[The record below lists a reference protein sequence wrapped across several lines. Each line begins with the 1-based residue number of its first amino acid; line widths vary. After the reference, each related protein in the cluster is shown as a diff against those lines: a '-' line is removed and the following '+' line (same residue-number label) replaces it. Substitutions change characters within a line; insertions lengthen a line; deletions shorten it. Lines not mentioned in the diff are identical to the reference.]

1 MRRTASL
8 KFDPRESIAAII
20 NTIIQTLVVQHGGD
34 NDQAQL
40 VGSIAEG
47 AVKGIG
53 ISPLSAEETMK
64 NGLVTAVR
72 DALLLHDVPE
82 EFSKTFE
89 DTLQD
94 KQFLIRIAQAAN
106 PFDSL
111 KKLIYELCTSI
122 EACDPDTFPTEAV
135 ASDFLENMDSLLW
148 SEPDFRG
155 MYQLYLTQKMQ
166 SDVKWTVNKIGEM
179 SRQWESSIVNNSAV
193 QSEYPSFI
201 TPRMIDQ
208 CSKYIKRPTLVQDLM
223 NRLLEKQSILVWSI
237 GGVGKTELV
246 KELISTIQSVPCEE
260 TGISEIAWI
269 KYNPSGLLDS
279 IHDAFSDEMDWIQF
293 QKMCERKRE
302 RLLVVIDDVEKVDDP
317 YLCQLSL
324 PCRLIVT
331 SRVRELPALVH
342 WPLPELTVDE
352 QKQLFFGHCP
362 VDNPQERWLDEIL
375 ALTSNHTVT
384 IEFLAKIAYYNDW
397 SLLELYQKL
406 VMLGFRL
413 SEERVS
419 SVHEKLQ
426 KEETVITQFCKL
438 FQLLSY
444 TEEERKLLVYSSVL
458 PNMPYTVDQAKRWF
472 DCMQL
477 SLLNKLYQVG
487 MLESSRK
494 NGRLVY
500 WMHSVIAAAVR
511 FQSIDMLY
519 SQTKPL
525 IRNFVD
531 EMDTGESW
539 GTEYKKF
546 YLIPFCWAVYDI
558 MEQHLNSEDD
568 IDFLMRLCYISMESG
583 NAGLAQRLAQ
593 RALTV
598 DYENER
604 WEAVFRDHKAYGD
617 AETRLWHTEEAR
629 QQYLS
634 AIHVLD
640 TKLGGKSKENH
651 SNYSAVYHSIANTY
665 QQDSKLPEA
674 LEYAQMALTEE
685 NAKENPIPYE
695 LSSALSSLATIYLD
709 MGETETALQ
718 YIDAAIEE
726 NGEIDLENS
735 DHIMLYAYKGS
746 ILSALDRYPEAAS
759 YFDIVKD
766 FRERHFSNMHPDT
779 ADLYLEYS
787 ECMNLT
793 GCSEEAIRYISLAL
807 EIYEYNFG
815 KKDIRYIKGL
825 NMKGL
830 LHDENGDL
838 EQACQAYDEMAELI
852 PQCAIGYLDLAV
864 FYGNY
869 ASTLMK
875 CDLDSALE
883 VNKQAWSAYKQCE
896 SNLELKAII
905 VENFAE
911 IYAGFQDLRAIE
923 YYETL
928 KKMVVGYIDRVHFT
942 LSEAQL
948 YILTDKTEQA
958 DALLRSLITDLE
970 EGMEYPHELACCY
983 GYMSQITEGDEK
995 EGFKVKILNLLE
1007 YMDDEEAA
1015 LIEQQFFD

>member
-1 MRRTASL
+1 M
-8 KFDPRESIAAII
+8 
-20 NTIIQTLVVQHGGD
+20 
-34 NDQAQL
+34 
-40 VGSIAEG
+40 
-47 AVKGIG
+47 
-53 ISPLSAEETMK
+53 
-64 NGLVTAVR
+64 
-72 DALLLHDVPE
+72 
-82 EFSKTFE
+82 
-89 DTLQD
+89 
-94 KQFLIRIAQAAN
+94 
-106 PFDSL
+106 
-111 KKLIYELCTSI
+111 IYELCTSI
-122 EACDPDTFPTEAV
+122 EACDPDTFPMEAV

-166 SDVKWTVNKIGEM
+166 SDVKWTVDKIGEM

-342 WPLPELTVDE
+342 WPLPELTADE
-352 QKQLFFGHCP
+352 QKQLFYWHCP
-362 VDNPQERWLDEIL
+362 MDNPQERWLDEIL

-444 TEEERKLLVYSSVL
+444 TEEERKLLVYASVL

-511 FQSIDMLY
+511 
-519 SQTKPL
+519 
-525 IRNFVD
+525 
-531 EMDTGESW
+531 
-539 GTEYKKF
+539 
-546 YLIPFCWAVYDI
+546 
-558 MEQHLNSEDD
+558 
-568 IDFLMRLCYISMESG
+568 
-583 NAGLAQRLAQ
+583 
-593 RALTV
+593 
-598 DYENER
+598 
-604 WEAVFRDHKAYGD
+604 
-617 AETRLWHTEEAR
+617 
-629 QQYLS
+629 
-634 AIHVLD
+634 
-640 TKLGGKSKENH
+640 
-651 SNYSAVYHSIANTY
+651 
-665 QQDSKLPEA
+665 
-674 LEYAQMALTEE
+674 
-685 NAKENPIPYE
+685 
-695 LSSALSSLATIYLD
+695 
-709 MGETETALQ
+709 
-718 YIDAAIEE
+718 
-726 NGEIDLENS
+726 
-735 DHIMLYAYKGS
+735 
-746 ILSALDRYPEAAS
+746 
-759 YFDIVKD
+759 
-766 FRERHFSNMHPDT
+766 
-779 ADLYLEYS
+779 
-787 ECMNLT
+787 
-793 GCSEEAIRYISLAL
+793 
-807 EIYEYNFG
+807 
-815 KKDIRYIKGL
+815 
-825 NMKGL
+825 
-830 LHDENGDL
+830 
-838 EQACQAYDEMAELI
+838 
-852 PQCAIGYLDLAV
+852 
-864 FYGNY
+864 
-869 ASTLMK
+869 
-875 CDLDSALE
+875 LDSALE

-970 EGMEYPHELACCY
+970 EGMEYPYELACCY

-1007 YMDDEEAA
+1007 YMDDEEAE

>member
-1 MRRTASL
+1 VRRTASL

-122 EACDPDTFPTEAV
+122 EACDPDTFPMEAV

-166 SDVKWTVNKIGEM
+166 SDVKWTVDKIGEM

-342 WPLPELTVDE
+342 WPLPELTADE
-352 QKQLFFGHCP
+352 QKQLFYWHCP

-397 SLLELYQKL
+397 SL
-406 VMLGFRL
+406 
-413 SEERVS
+413 
-419 SVHEKLQ
+419 
-426 KEETVITQFCKL
+426 
-438 FQLLSY
+438 
-444 TEEERKLLVYSSVL
+444 
-458 PNMPYTVDQAKRWF
+458 W
-472 DCMQL
+472 
-477 SLLNKLYQVG
+477 
-487 MLESSRK
+487 
-494 NGRLVY
+494 
-500 WMHSVIAAAVR
+500 
-511 FQSIDMLY
+511 
-519 SQTKPL
+519 
-525 IRNFVD
+525 
-531 EMDTGESW
+531 
-539 GTEYKKF
+539 
-546 YLIPFCWAVYDI
+546 
-558 MEQHLNSEDD
+558 
-568 IDFLMRLCYISMESG
+568 
-583 NAGLAQRLAQ
+583 
-593 RALTV
+593 
-598 DYENER
+598 
-604 WEAVFRDHKAYGD
+604 
-617 AETRLWHTEEAR
+617 
-629 QQYLS
+629 
-634 AIHVLD
+634 
-640 TKLGGKSKENH
+640 
-651 SNYSAVYHSIANTY
+651 
-665 QQDSKLPEA
+665 
-674 LEYAQMALTEE
+674 
-685 NAKENPIPYE
+685 
-695 LSSALSSLATIYLD
+695 
-709 MGETETALQ
+709 
-718 YIDAAIEE
+718 
-726 NGEIDLENS
+726 
-735 DHIMLYAYKGS
+735 
-746 ILSALDRYPEAAS
+746 
-759 YFDIVKD
+759 
-766 FRERHFSNMHPDT
+766 
-779 ADLYLEYS
+779 
-787 ECMNLT
+787 
-793 GCSEEAIRYISLAL
+793 
-807 EIYEYNFG
+807 
-815 KKDIRYIKGL
+815 
-825 NMKGL
+825 
-830 LHDENGDL
+830 
-838 EQACQAYDEMAELI
+838 
-852 PQCAIGYLDLAV
+852 
-864 FYGNY
+864 
-869 ASTLMK
+869 
-875 CDLDSALE
+875 
-883 VNKQAWSAYKQCE
+883 
-896 SNLELKAII
+896 
-905 VENFAE
+905 
-911 IYAGFQDLRAIE
+911 
-923 YYETL
+923 
-928 KKMVVGYIDRVHFT
+928 
-942 LSEAQL
+942 
-948 YILTDKTEQA
+948 
-958 DALLRSLITDLE
+958 
-970 EGMEYPHELACCY
+970 
-983 GYMSQITEGDEK
+983 
-995 EGFKVKILNLLE
+995 
-1007 YMDDEEAA
+1007 
-1015 LIEQQFFD
+1015 